1 MMPRNNTVP
10 VTPGQIKKLHAL
22 KRACGLDDDTYRA
35 MLEQFGAASSKDLS
49 AKAMSRCL
57 LHLEAQAAQA
67 GVWEI
72 RSMPQK
78 TRRPGAAS
86 EAQVRLVRA
95 LWKQVSRQTTDL
107 DRANALDALAKRL
120 TGKPRLTWCGH
131 QDIATLVAALEAMG
145 AVKE

>member
-1 MMPRNNTVP
+1 MPHNNTAP
-10 VTPGQIKKLHAL
+10 ATPGQIKKLHAL
-22 KRACGLDDDTYRA
+22 KRALGFDDDTYRA
-35 MLEQFGAASSKDLS
+35 MLEQFGVTSSKDLS
-49 AKAMSRCL
+49 AKAISRCL
-57 LHLEAQAAQA
+57 LHLEAQAAQS
-67 GVWEI
+67 GTWQV

-78 TRRPGAAS
+78 TRRPGGAS
-86 EAQVRLVRA
+86 EAQVRMVRA

-107 DRANALDALAKRL
+107 DRAKALDALAKRL